1 MTDLLLLLILVLT
14 VILSYQRGALA
25 SLSGLGSYLLAVF
38 VTSRYTSAV
47 ADFLYEKVVRNI
59 AIDRIKSAIFN
70 GSAYHEGNKWFD
82 YVQEASKMSTKASD
96 MAEYITDQYL
106 SNVLLQMTSVVV
118 SVLLFVIL
126 STLVSW
132 LLGLLIKTLHRT
144 KGVGTLD
151 RILGGVLGV
160 VKGGLLIAALALALS
175 YLRDSGWDALPESV
189 QTSLDNSYLV
199 TLVQDYLVIGGS
211 NIVQPR

>member
-38 VTSRYTSAV
+38 VTARYTSTV
-47 ADFLYEKVVRNI
+47 AEFLYEKVVRNI

-70 GSAYHEGNKWFD
+70 GSAYHENNKWFD

-96 MAEYITDQYL
+96 IAESITDQYL
-106 SNVLLQMTSVVV
+106 SNVLMQLTSVVV
-118 SVLLFVIL
+118 SILLFVFL

-132 LLGLLIKTLHRT
+132 LLGLFIKTLHRT
-144 KGVGTLD
+144 KGIGTLD
-151 RILGGVLGV
+151 RIFGGIFGV
-160 VKGGLLIAALALALS
+160 VKGGLLIVAFALALS
-175 YLRDSGWDALPESV
+175 YLRDSGWDALPDSV

>member
-38 VTSRYTSAV
+38 VTSRYTSTV

-59 AIDRIKSAIFN
+59 AMDRIKSAIFN

-96 MAEYITDQYL
+96 IAEYITDQYL

-132 LLGLLIKTLHRT
+132 LLGLLIKHCIAQ
-144 KGVGTLD
+144 KGSVPWIGFL
-151 RILGGVLGV
+151 
-160 VKGGLLIAALALALS
+160 AA
-175 YLRDSGWDALPESV
+175 YWV
-189 QTSLDNSYLV
+189 
-199 TLVQDYLVIGGS
+199 
-211 NIVQPR
+211 